1 MCCTVAEK
9 VRALEG
15 RVTELRRVEINLAE
29 QNLAAQAALDDKVAE
44 RSKFVDCHREI
55 EELEA
60 RILGLKA
67 EESVWVSKVEAAKRE
82 EAEALQRAKMADRH
96 AALQARDMGRAAREG
111 G

>member
-1 MCCTVAEK
+1 LV
-9 VRALEG
+9 
-15 RVTELRRVEINLAE
+15 
-29 QNLAAQAALDDKVAE
+29 LAAQAALDDKVAE

-60 RILGLKA
+60 RIFKA

>member
-1 MCCTVAEK
+1 
-9 VRALEG
+9 
-15 RVTELRRVEINLAE
+15 
-29 QNLAAQAALDDKVAE
+29 
-44 RSKFVDCHREI
+44 
-55 EELEA
+55 
-60 RILGLKA
+60 LGLKA